1 MVLELLGSFLFL
13 SDVVL
18 LSPATSKVSFGFEEQ
33 LIFLSLVGVL
43 KSSGRLLFVTSLSH
57 LTLKVRKCQMEI
69 VVPSILP

>member
-1 MVLELLGSFLFL
+1 MEVLGSFLFL
-13 SDVVL
+13 SDLVL
-18 LSPATSKVSFGFEEQ
+18 LSPASVSFGFEEQ
-33 LIFLSLVGVL
+33 LFFLSLVGDL